1 MTKSF
6 LMGNQ
11 AFAHAAL
18 EAGVRVCAGYPGT
31 PSSEVIETVAKLRDA
46 GSAHDV
52 YVEWSTNEKAALEM
66 LAGAALCGARTLFT
80 AKQVGLNV
88 ASDPLMSLN
97 YIGVE
102 GGTVLLVADDP
113 GPISSQTEQDT
124 RRFASFAKVPVF
136 DPATPEQGC
145 AMIAAAYDLSE
156 KYHTPV
162 IFRPSTR
169 ICHASTFVEVA
180 DETHA
185 REPEGFESDPS
196 KWVIFPG
203 RSYRGHGEINER
215 LPKIAADFSASPF
228 NPWREVAGTDE
239 GAKIFAD
246 MTSNNIGKTLGIY
259 LDGEELLAPTV
270 QSAITTGSGVITQM
284 QSAEYAQTVAA
295 QIQSGALPM
304 ELTQQKV
311 DTVSATLG
319 TDALSTSVLAAVIGL
334 VLIMALMI
342 FRYRLNGVVASWALC
357 DYVIILFFLLAVI
370 PGIQLTLPGL
380 AGIVLGIGMAVDA
393 NVIIFER
400 FNEELRAGRGIR
412 TALRTGF
419 KNAMSAILDAN
430 VTTLIAA
437 IVLMFFGTGS
447 IQGFA
452 KTLLLGVVV
461 SMLSAVVITR
471 FLMKNIINLG
481 VKDKRMFAKLPVAEE
496 EQK

>member
-1 MTKSF
+1 MKKISGKRMNGRTKSIIA
-6 LMGNQ
+6 LTI
-11 AFAHAAL
+11 AAVL
-18 EAGVRVCAGYPGT
+18 TIFFGIVGVTGMNLT
-31 PSSEVIETVAKLRDA
+31 PNGLYKLKSWLPTTNAENWPDSLALGLDLR
-46 GSAHDV
+46 GGV
-52 YVEWSTNEKAALEM
+52 YVEYSCAAPEGSE
-66 LAGAALCGARTLFT
+66 ADFGTLLSGTIRVIQERLTDKGYAEATVQQIGTDGIRVEIPDVTDPSAVLDLIGST
-80 AKQVGLNV
+80 AKLEFK
-88 ASDPLMSLN
+88 D
-97 YIGVE
+97 
-102 GGTVLLVADDP
+102 
-113 GPISSQTEQDT
+113 
-124 RRFASFAKVPVF
+124 
-136 DPATPEQGC
+136 
-145 AMIAAAYDLSE
+145 
-156 KYHTPV
+156 
-162 IFRPSTR
+162 
-169 ICHASTFVEVA
+169 
-180 DETHA
+180 
-185 REPEGFESDPS
+185 PEGNTFMDGSMV
-196 KWVIFPG
+196 KTAVYQF
-203 RSYRGHGEINER
+203 NEG
-215 LPKIAADFSASPF
+215 DHQ
-228 NPWREVAGTDE
+228 VAFTLTDE

-400 FNEELRAGRGIR
+400 FNEELRACRGIR

>member
-1 MTKSF
+1 MKKISGKRMNGRTKSIIA
-6 LMGNQ
+6 LTI
-11 AFAHAAL
+11 AAVL
-18 EAGVRVCAGYPGT
+18 TIFFGIVGVTGMNLT
-31 PSSEVIETVAKLRDA
+31 PNGLYKLKSWLPTTNADNWPDSLALGLDLR
-46 GSAHDV
+46 GGV
-52 YVEWSTNEKAALEM
+52 YVEYSCAAPEGSE
-66 LAGAALCGARTLFT
+66 ADFGTLLSGTIRVIQERLTDKGYAEATVQQIGTDGIRVEIPDVTDPSAVLDLIGST
-80 AKQVGLNV
+80 AKLEFKDPDGNTFMDGSMVKTAVYQLNEGDHQVAFTL
-88 ASDPLMSLN
+88 
-97 YIGVE
+97 
-102 GGTVLLVADDP
+102 
-113 GPISSQTEQDT
+113 
-124 RRFASFAKVPVF
+124 
-136 DPATPEQGC
+136 
-145 AMIAAAYDLSE
+145 
-156 KYHTPV
+156 
-162 IFRPSTR
+162 
-169 ICHASTFVEVA
+169 
-180 DETHA
+180 
-185 REPEGFESDPS
+185 
-196 KWVIFPG
+196 
-203 RSYRGHGEINER
+203 
-215 LPKIAADFSASPF
+215 
-228 NPWREVAGTDE
+228 TDE

-246 MTSNNIGKTLGIY
+246 MTSNSIGKTLGIY
-259 LDGEELLAPTV
+259 LDGEELLSPTV

-334 VLIMALMI
+334 VLIMLLMI

-412 TALRTGF
+412 TALRTSF

-437 IVLMFFGTGS
+437 IVLMFFGTGT

-461 SMLSAVVITR
+461 SMFSAVVITR

-481 VKDKRMFAKLPVAEE
+481 VKDKRMFANLPVAEE

>member
-239 GAKIFAD
+239 GAKIGIIAGGVSYSYAEEALAQIEDAVEATGALSPSYRLMQVGTPYPFPEAAVAKFAE
-246 MTSNNIGKTLGIY
+246 G
-259 LDGEELLAPTV
+259 LDRIIVFEELDHVIEDELLKLCGKLHAGFEVQGKLTGTTTTRGENTV
-270 QSAITTGSGVITQM
+270 DAIR
-284 QSAEYAQTVAA
+284 A
-295 QIQSGALPM
+295 QIQ
-304 ELTQQKV
+304 E
-311 DTVSATLG
+311 
-319 TDALSTSVLAAVIGL
+319 
-334 VLIMALMI
+334 
-342 FRYRLNGVVASWALC
+342 
-357 DYVIILFFLLAVI
+357 
-370 PGIQLTLPGL
+370 
-380 AGIVLGIGMAVDA
+380 
-393 NVIIFER
+393 
-400 FNEELRAGRGIR
+400 
-412 TALRTGF
+412 
-419 KNAMSAILDAN
+419 
-430 VTTLIAA
+430 
-437 IVLMFFGTGS
+437 FFGLDLPAAAERTVEFS
-447 IQGFA
+447 DPIPDRP
-452 KTLLLGVVV
+452 
-461 SMLSAVVITR
+461 AVLCAGCPHR
-471 FLMKNIINLG
+471 GAF
-481 VKDKRMFAKLPVAEE
+481 
-496 EQK
+496 

>member
-1 MTKSF
+1 MKKISGKRMNGRTKSIIA
-6 LMGNQ
+6 LTI
-11 AFAHAAL
+11 AAVL
-18 EAGVRVCAGYPGT
+18 TIFFGIVGVTGMNLT
-31 PSSEVIETVAKLRDA
+31 PNGLYKLKSWLPTTNAENWPDSLALGLDLR
-46 GSAHDV
+46 GGV
-52 YVEWSTNEKAALEM
+52 YVEYSCAAPEGSE
-66 LAGAALCGARTLFT
+66 ADFGTLLSGTIRVIQERLTDKGYAEATVQQIGTDGIRVEIPEVTDPSAVLDLIGST
-80 AKQVGLNV
+80 AKLEFK
-88 ASDPLMSLN
+88 D
-97 YIGVE
+97 
-102 GGTVLLVADDP
+102 
-113 GPISSQTEQDT
+113 
-124 RRFASFAKVPVF
+124 
-136 DPATPEQGC
+136 
-145 AMIAAAYDLSE
+145 
-156 KYHTPV
+156 
-162 IFRPSTR
+162 
-169 ICHASTFVEVA
+169 
-180 DETHA
+180 
-185 REPEGFESDPS
+185 PEGNTFMDGSMV
-196 KWVIFPG
+196 KTAVYQF
-203 RSYRGHGEINER
+203 NEG
-215 LPKIAADFSASPF
+215 DHQ
-228 NPWREVAGTDE
+228 VAFTLTDE

>member
-1 MTKSF
+1 MKKISGKRMNGRTKSIIA
-6 LMGNQ
+6 LTI
-11 AFAHAAL
+11 AAVL
-18 EAGVRVCAGYPGT
+18 TIFFGIVGVTGMNLT
-31 PSSEVIETVAKLRDA
+31 PNGLYKLKSWLPTTNAENWPDSLALGLDLR
-46 GSAHDV
+46 GGV
-52 YVEWSTNEKAALEM
+52 YVEYSCAAPEGSE
-66 LAGAALCGARTLFT
+66 ADFGTLLSGTIRVIQERLTDKGYAEATVQQIGTDGIRVEIPDVTDPSAVLDLIGST
-80 AKQVGLNV
+80 AKLEFK
-88 ASDPLMSLN
+88 D
-97 YIGVE
+97 
-102 GGTVLLVADDP
+102 
-113 GPISSQTEQDT
+113 
-124 RRFASFAKVPVF
+124 
-136 DPATPEQGC
+136 
-145 AMIAAAYDLSE
+145 
-156 KYHTPV
+156 
-162 IFRPSTR
+162 
-169 ICHASTFVEVA
+169 
-180 DETHA
+180 
-185 REPEGFESDPS
+185 PEGNTFMDGSMV
-196 KWVIFPG
+196 KTAVYQF
-203 RSYRGHGEINER
+203 NEG
-215 LPKIAADFSASPF
+215 DHQ
-228 NPWREVAGTDE
+228 VAFTLTDE

-319 TDALSTSVLAAVIGL
+319 TDALSTSVLAAGIGL